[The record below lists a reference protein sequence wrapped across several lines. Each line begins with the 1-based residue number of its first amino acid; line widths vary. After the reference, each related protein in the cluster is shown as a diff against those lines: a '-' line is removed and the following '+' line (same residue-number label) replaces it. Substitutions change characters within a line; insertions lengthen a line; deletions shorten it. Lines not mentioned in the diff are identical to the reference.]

1 MFLII
6 HVEEDVIMKRSALFV
21 LMLTLTASLAH
32 SQVLIALLFGDK
44 LNSDRFQLGI
54 QLAGNFQNV
63 TGWEGTGNRFAVG
76 FGIYGELKLTEKLS
90 LQPELL
96 FKDPRGADGVP
107 GHTFDNPDLD
117 PLLADATVSMKLA
130 YVSIPI
136 LLKYHLNPQLSI
148 GFGPQIGILSSAKNV
163 YTAPVEGSG
172 DLSFKEDLS
181 PYLNDIDMAL
191 GFNLEYKLMKTKR
204 PLRIGLRY
212 YLGLTDIIKDNP
224 GSPVRH
230 SVIQINLGIP
240 VGKAPKD

>member
-1 MFLII
+1 
-6 HVEEDVIMKRSALFV
+6 MKKTALFV

-63 TGWEGTGNRFAVG
+63 TGYEGTSSRFSIG
-76 FGIYGELKLTEKLS
+76 FGIFGELKLTEKLS

-96 FKDPRGADGVP
+96 FKDPRGAEGVP
-107 GHTFDNPDLD
+107 GHEFNNENLD
-117 PLLADATVSMKLA
+117 PLLADASVTMKLA

-136 LLKYHLNPQLSI
+136 LFKYHLSPQFSI
-148 GFGPQIGILSSAKNV
+148 GIGPQIGILSSAKNV
-163 YTAPVEGSG
+163 YSAKVDQAG
-172 DLSFKEDLS
+172 DLSFKEALS

-191 GFNLEYKLMKTKR
+191 AFNLEYKLMKVKR
-204 PLRIGLRY
+204 PVRIGLRY
-212 YLGLTDIIKDNP
+212 YLGLSDIIKDNP
-224 GSPVRH
+224 DTPVRN

-240 VGKAPKD
+240 LGKVSKNQQ

>member
-1 MFLII
+1 
-6 HVEEDVIMKRSALFV
+6 MKRTALFV
-21 LMLTLTASLAH
+21 LMLALTASLAH

-63 TGWEGTGNRFAVG
+63 TGWDGTSGRFSLG

-90 LQPELL
+90 LQPEFL

-117 PLLADATVSMKLA
+117 PLLEDATVSMKLA

-136 LLKYHLNPQLSI
+136 LLKYHLSPQFSI
-148 GFGPQIGILSSAKNV
+148 GIGPQIGILSSAKNV
-163 YTAPVEGSG
+163 YTATVNANG
-172 DLSFKEDLS
+172 DLSFKEGLS
-181 PYLNDIDMAL
+181 SYLNDIDMAL
-191 GFNLEYKLMKTKR
+191 AFNLEYKLMKNKR

-212 YLGLTDIIKDNP
+212 YLGLSDIIKDNP
-224 GSPVRH
+224 GTAVRNT
-230 SVIQINLGIP
+230 VIQLNLGIP
-240 VGKAPKD
+240 VGRVQKDQP